1 MAELLKGAPVARALT
16 ERLSARA
23 DALKAAGVTPRLA
36 VIRAGERPDDLS
48 YERGLLKRC
57 EKVGIDADV
66 PSGAGC
72 TQEGFFPAWPTST
85 PTPPC
90 TAASCSALCRPSL
103 TSASP
108 RPSLTRSRTSTA

>member
-36 VIRAGERPDDLS
+36 VIRVGERPDDLS
-48 YERGLLKRC
+48 YERALLKRC

-66 PSGAGC
+66 RVLGAG
-72 TQEGFFPAWPTST
+72 
-85 PTPPC
+85 
-90 TAASCSALCRPSL
+90 
-103 TSASP
+103 
-108 RPSLTRSRTSTA
+108 

>member
-1 MAELLKGAPVARALT
+1 MAELVKGAPVARALT

-36 VIRAGERPDDLS
+36 VIRVGERPDDLS

-66 PSGAGC
+66 RVLGAGC
-72 TQEGFFPAWPTST
+72 TQEELLSCVADVN
-85 PTPPC
+85 
-90 TAASCSALCRPSL
+90 ADASVHG
-103 TSASP
+103 
-108 RPSLTRSRTSTA
+108 